1 MAEEK
6 DLAQE
11 RKDELALCVEDA
23 NTKLTQIINNSV
35 WFAYS
40 KALAKSLVNELVKE
54 TTKRLEELKASND
67 LIQSTI
73 NALKKRFMTEWLN
86 VIAVLK
92 ENAVKDNLGIIAQ
105 TIQQMESVKPI
116 DMESKGITIDLID
129 NESELGVANAHITNL
144 RDFMTDNDLGGSQ
157 RYTDYVNRLNNALV
171 EIKNNLANGTLTL
184 RDSKGRVKS
193 IRNMAEIETRYK
205 MITEDL
211 KRNGVGLNDF
221 VVASA
226 HANASER
233 CSWWQGKIFLV
244 DLDINSRPMGQY
256 RGTKPTQ
263 TVLGHIDGKPY
274 YSLRE
279 ACENGFLSF
288 NCQHRLIKYYKGVKP
303 PVFAV
308 KEVSRLRD
316 ATIRQRNMENTIRK
330 WKRQEKIADSKLV
343 VTRTDPFT
351 NQEEEMTEREYT
363 ILMSKYWQQ
372 RYRDFS
378 EQQGLPRYEWRTR
391 ITQYEE
397 L

>member
-54 TTKRLEELKASND
+54 TTKRLEELKASYD

-92 ENAVKDNLGIIAQ
+92 ENAVKDNLGIIAK
-105 TIQQMESVKPI
+105 TIQQMESVKPL
-116 DMESKGITIDLID
+116 DLKEKGITIDLID
-129 NESELGVANAHITNL
+129 SESELGVANAHITNL
-144 RDFMTDNDLGGSQ
+144 RDFMTDNELGGSQ

-184 RDSKGRVKS
+184 KDSLGRTKS

-244 DLDINSRPMGQY
+244 DLDITSRPMGQY
-256 RGTKPTQ
+256 RGTKPNQ

-274 YSLRE
+274 YSLLE
-279 ACENGFLSF
+279 ACENGFLSY

-343 VTRTDPFT
+343 VNRTDPFT
-351 NQEEEMTEREYT
+351 NQEVEMTEREYT

>member
-86 VIAVLK
+86 VISVLK
-92 ENAVKDNLGIIAQ
+92 ENAVKDNLGIIAK

-116 DMESKGITIDLID
+116 DMKSKGITIDLID
-129 NESELGVANAHITNL
+129 SESELGVANAHITNL

-244 DLDINSRPMGQY
+244 DLDITSRPMGQY
-256 RGTKPTQ
+256 RGTKPNQ

>member
-54 TTKRLEELKASND
+54 TTKRLEELKASYD

-92 ENAVKDNLGIIAQ
+92 ENAVKDNLGIIAK

-144 RDFMTDNDLGGSQ
+144 RDFMTDNELGGSQ

-244 DLDINSRPMGQY
+244 DLDITSRPMGQY
-256 RGTKPTQ
+256 RGTKPNQ

-274 YSLRE
+274 YSLKE

-308 KEVSRLRD
+308 KEVNRLRD

-343 VTRTDPFT
+343 VNRTDPFT
-351 NQEEEMTEREYT
+351 NQEAEMTEREYT

-378 EQQGLPRYEWRTR
+378 EAQGLPRYEWRTR

>member
-54 TTKRLEELKASND
+54 TTKRLEELKASYD
-67 LIQSTI
+67 LITSTI

-86 VIAVLK
+86 VIAILK
-92 ENAVKDNLGIIAQ
+92 ENAVKDNLGIIAK

-129 NESELGVANAHITNL
+129 SESELGVANAHITNL

-244 DLDINSRPMGQY
+244 DLDITSRPMGQY
-256 RGTKPTQ
+256 RGTKPNQ

-274 YSLRE
+274 YSLKE

-308 KEVSRLRD
+308 KEVNRLRD

-343 VTRTDPFT
+343 VNRTDPFT
-351 NQEEEMTEREYT
+351 NQEVEMTEREYT

-378 EQQGLPRYEWRTR
+378 EAQGLPRYEWRTR